1 MAIRSKVEIQKDT
14 GLRIEVLHPV
24 LTTSLPRH
32 FNQLEERIV
41 EWCRIKNE
49 DYNGQAGLQFSIN
62 STDDKQREVMFG
74 GMSLTL
80 EEFSKIADKLPPPIS
95 RKYCLNFAYSTDFV
109 IDGQKVAD
117 LFDSEKFMAKITPIH
132 NNNAC
137 RDNQIVTIGGYD
149 SFHPYRK
156 PEEDLKKHGFDVL
169 VFVPSIDEEDG
180 LVTCGN
186 AILGGSSLKTDSDI
200 IKIRGIEV
208 GSAS

>member
-1 MAIRSKVEIQKDT
+1 M
-14 GLRIEVLHPV
+14 
-24 LTTSLPRH
+24 
-32 FNQLEERIV
+32 
-41 EWCRIKNE
+41 
-49 DYNGQAGLQFSIN
+49 
-62 STDDKQREVMFG
+62 
-74 GMSLTL
+74 
-80 EEFSKIADKLPPPIS
+80 
-95 RKYCLNFAYSTDFV
+95 
-109 IDGQKVAD
+109 
-117 LFDSEKFMAKITPIH
+117 
-132 NNNAC
+132 
-137 RDNQIVTIGGYD
+137 TIGGYD